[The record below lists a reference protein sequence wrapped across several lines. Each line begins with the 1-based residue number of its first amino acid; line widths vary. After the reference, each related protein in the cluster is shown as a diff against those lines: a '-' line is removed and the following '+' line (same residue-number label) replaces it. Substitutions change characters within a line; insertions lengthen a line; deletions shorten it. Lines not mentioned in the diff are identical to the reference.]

1 MTPVGDIEIEVVLSL
16 VIRSRAK
23 DLVPL
28 FNALA
33 SGQQF
38 MVIVVEDSRCCGDQ
52 HVAPVPSK

>member
-16 VIRSRAK
+16 VIRARAK

-28 FNALA
+28 LNALS

-38 MVIVVEDSRCCGDQ
+38 MVIVLEDSHCCEDQ
-52 HVAPVPSK
+52 HEAPVPSK

>member
-16 VIRSRAK
+16 AIRARAK

-28 FNALA
+28 LNALF

-38 MVIVVEDSRCCGDQ
+38 MVILLEDSRRCKDQ
-52 HVAPVPSK
+52 REAPVPCQ

>member
-16 VIRSRAK
+16 VIRARAK

-28 FNALA
+28 FNVLS

-38 MVIVVEDSRCCGDQ
+38 MVIVVEDSSCYENQ
-52 HVAPVPSK
+52 HKAPVPSK

>member
-38 MVIVVEDSRCCGDQ
+38 MVIVVEDSRYCGDQ
-52 HVAPVPSK
+52 HVAPVPLK

>member
-16 VIRSRAK
+16 VIRARAK

-28 FNALA
+28 LNALS

-38 MVIVVEDSRCCGDQ
+38 MVIVVEDSRRCEGQ
-52 HVAPVPSK
+52 HEAPVPSK